1 DPCDWNNWNG
11 IKDEEANAVMED
23 WPRNLQLASVNKTHK
38 CYVSC
43 ILWYF
48 DIIDSNGNVRLDEYF
63 DLGIIDEYAFAPTLN
78 RCVYQYRNETDLC
91 ERTFGVFHCFR
102 LAKLATI

>member
-1 DPCDWNNWNG
+1 PCEDKNG
-11 IKDEEANAVMED
+11 INPEEANAVMED
-23 WPRNLQLASVNKTHK
+23 WPRNLQVASVNKTHK

-43 ILWYF
+43 ILWYYGF
-48 DIIDSNGNVRLDEYF
+48 IDSLGNVRLDKYF

-78 RCVYQYRNETDLC
+78 YCNYQYRNETDLC

-102 LAKLATI
+102 LEAQFKS